1 MHPPLDRPH
10 PDCGEIIQQLKE
22 CHLTKTIT
30 KYMGACNDIKFAM
43 DRCLKAE
50 KKRLQTITNTELP
63 EYYNVEQ
70 AHIIKE
76 AFGQKL
82 TFQEYLKQ
90 DKEFMAAMKQKEE
103 KEQSKSR

>member
-10 PDCGEIIQQLKE
+10 PDCGEIIQQLRD
-22 CHLTKTIT
+22 CHTTNTIT

-43 DRCLKAE
+43 DVCLKAE
-50 KKRLQTITNTELP
+50 KKRLQNVTNAELP
-63 EYYNVEQ
+63 EYYQVEQ
-70 AHIIKE
+70 ARIIKE

-90 DKEFMAAMKQKEE
+90 DKEYLAATKQKEE
-103 KEQSKSR
+103 EEQAKSR

>member
-1 MHPPLDRPH
+1 LK
-10 PDCGEIIQQLKE
+10 DC
-22 CHLTKTIT
+22 HTTKTVT

-43 DRCLKAE
+43 DNCLKAE
-50 KKRLQTITNTELP
+50 KKRLLAESNAGLP
-63 EYYNVEQ
+63 EYYQVEQ

-90 DKEFMAAMKQKEE
+90 DKEYLAATKQKE
-103 KEQSKSR
+103 EQSKSR